1 METKVYERCGRE
13 FPIENFKVT
22 RWGTHSKICN
32 DCVQAKCRETKEKS
46 VSGDVARLEEELK
59 KARQLRI
66 HEFTPRELI
75 EELKRRGYTGKLEYV
90 ETHVIDMENF

>member
-1 METKVYERCGRE
+1 METKVCERCGRE

-32 DCVQAKCRETKEKS
+32 ECVQTKFKETKNK
-46 VSGDVARLEEELK
+46 GVADEYKRLEDELK

-75 EELKRRGYTGKLEYV
+75 EELKRRGYTGKLSFV
-90 ETHVIDMENF
+90 ETHIIDMENF